1 MTSIDRHYWN
11 NGQEI
16 LNDLWE
22 CRKERDLWRSIA
34 DELAENVGLSTAAST
49 AKERYMQA
57 VRGVQVP

>member
-1 MTSIDRHYWN
+1 MADRVVWDSPT
-11 NGQEI
+11 EI
-16 LNDLWE
+16 LQDLWE

-34 DELAENVGLSTAAST
+34 DELAENVGLSTAAGH